1 MHMKYDDIIDLPRHK
16 SSTRP
21 PMPREKRAAQFAPF
35 AALTGHEEAIKETAR
50 LTDRKVE
57 LDESMKAIL
66 DEKLK
71 IIKRDL
77 VNKPYVEITFF
88 KPDKRK
94 DGGYY
99 HSIKGRVKKIDQ
111 HNRSI
116 LMEDKKSIEIDEIIE
131 IKLI

>member
-1 MHMKYDDIIDLPRHK
+1 MKYDDIIDLPRHK

-116 LMEDKKSIEIDEIIE
+116 LMEDKRSIEIDEIIE

>member
-1 MHMKYDDIIDLPRHK
+1 MKYDDIIDLPRHK

>member
-1 MHMKYDDIIDLPRHK
+1 MKYDDIIDLPRHK

-21 PMPREKRAAQFAPF
+21 PMPREKRAAQFGPF

-50 LTDRKVE
+50 LTERKVE

-94 DGGYY
+94 DGGFY